1 MTRDAWHLRANVPTF
16 AYLLA
21 AVVVAAAQAYVA
33 DADWLLVH
41 LLALGAATNAI
52 LVWSA
57 HFAQT
62 LLRLPAAAGRRG
74 LVVRLVVLNVG
85 VVLVL
90 LGMTVPGAVLVGGV
104 ALWQAWALWRQMGMG
119 LPARFRPM
127 VRYYVAAACFLP
139 VGAGLGVAMESAR
152 DQASLAQLLLAHMAA
167 NVLGW
172 IGITVAGTLVT
183 LWPTILRTQIADGAE
198 RAAGRALPVLIGSVI
213 VTVVGSVAGLRVVVL
228 VGVAGYLAGWAVLA
242 WPHARAWRRRPPH
255 GFAAWSVLAA
265 VAWLGIGLARTL
277 GIVATSADWTVV
289 AERLEALV
297 VPFAIGFAAQVLL
310 GALTYLIPVVLAGGP
325 EAARRTIAVLET
337 AGVVRVAVAN
347 LGLVLLG
354 IPWSDPVRV
363 AGWLLTLVSMAS
375 FLPIAGAAVA
385 VNRRVRRTRGS
396 GQAGAGSGR

>member
-21 AVVVAAAQAYVA
+21 AVVVAAAQASVA
-33 DADWLLVH
+33 DADWLIVH

-62 LLRLPAAAGRRG
+62 LLRLPAAVGRRG
-74 LVVRLVVLNVG
+74 LVARLVVMNVG
-85 VVLVL
+85 IVLVL
-90 LGMTVPGAVLVGGV
+90 LDVIAVGAVLVGGV
-104 ALWQAWALWRQMGMG
+104 ALWHAWALWRQMGMG

-139 VGAGLGVAMESAR
+139 LGAGLGVAMEHAG
-152 DQASLAQLLLAHMAA
+152 DQAALAQLLLAHMAA

-183 LWPTILRTQIADGAE
+183 LWPTILRTQIAEGAE
-198 RAAGRALPVLIGSVI
+198 RAAGRALPLLIVAVG
-213 VTVVGSVAGLRVVVL
+213 VTVAGSAVGLRVLVL
-228 VGVAGYLAGWAVLA
+228 VGVAGYVAGWTILA
-242 WPHARAWRRRPPH
+242 WPHVRSWRRRPPH

-265 VAWLGIGLARTL
+265 VTWLGIGLARTV
-277 GIVATSADWTVV
+277 GIVATSADWTVI

-297 VPFAIGFAAQVLL
+297 VPFAVGFAAQVLL

-325 EAARRTIAVLET
+325 EAARRTIAVLESG
-337 AGVVRVAVAN
+337 APARVVGAN
-347 LGLVLLG
+347 VGLVLLG
-354 IPWSDPVRV
+354 IPWAESVRV
-363 AGWLLTLVSMAS
+363 VGWLLTLVSMAA
-375 FLPIAGAAVA
+375 FLPIAAVA
-385 VNRRVRRTRGS
+385 VVVNRRVRHTRGP
-396 GQAGAGSGR
+396 GQSAATGSR